1 MKRCTRCGVAK
12 PPTKFYGTMMHCKA
26 CHNGVTEP
34 NLRRAVEIKER
45 QAGEPSEREI
55 AEACLLIQQQWS
67 LRKEASRKRGRV
79 LS

>member
-1 MKRCTRCGVAK
+1 MKRCIRCGVEK
-12 PPTKFYGTMMHCKA
+12 PPTKFHGTMPDCKA

-34 NLRRAVEIKER
+34 NLRRSAEIKER

-67 LRKEASRKRGRV
+67 FKKEASRKRGRV
-79 LS
+79 LA